1 MIRGAS
7 SRGMPCPKS
16 AGAEPTP
23 PKFPQPR
30 TIRVTEIPLRPSSRR
45 SIPRSY
51 EASTARTR
59 SCVGIRNSTNAPATA
74 TNAAA
79 TNTPE

>member
-7 SRGMPCPKS
+7 SREMPCPKN

-30 TIRVTEIPLRPSSRR
+30 TMRVTEIPLRPSSRR
-45 SIPRSY
+45 SIP
-51 EASTARTR
+51 
-59 SCVGIRNSTNAPATA
+59 
-74 TNAAA
+74 
-79 TNTPE
+79 